1 MRLPLLVLLLLTPAF
16 AQWSDLSA
24 EYLGLT
30 QDQSRRIALN
40 QGAHYEW
47 MKPQQ
52 ARVELVTSEIV
63 EESLRIPLD
72 PLALGL
78 RYAELEAIRRE
89 DLERRDRLVRLNR
102 SVLTEAQ
109 NSRAIILEGAEG
121 LWFTA
126 RDADCRFL
134 IYEDNPRA
142 CGLLSIDL
150 KTPPAP
156 GPGPAITIYDPV
168 TYVPAA
174 FDRTKPLRDFLAL
187 TPEQS
192 AAYLRNLNDLQTRQ
206 DRFAWSIHCAEENAN
221 RSLLGS
227 PLSPAAI
234 GAGKAAVIEARR
246 AMEEIYKAAVAT
258 NQGLLTPAQRER
270 LNVLEQA
277 RQVIGTADLAANFA
291 MLPGPPVAEE
301 TYLRFPAAILFGGSC
316 GGSLPVQGSP

>member
-1 MRLPLLVLLLLTPAF
+1 MRLLLLVLLFVTPSF
-16 AQWSDLSA
+16 AQWTDLSGQ
-24 EYLGLT
+24 YLGLT
-30 QDQSRRIALN
+30 PDQSRRIALN
-40 QGAHYEW
+40 QEAHYEW

-52 ARVELVTSEIV
+52 ARVELVRAEIV
-63 EESLRIPLD
+63 EESLRVPLD

-89 DLERRDRLVRLNR
+89 DLERRDQLVRLNR

-109 NSRAIILEGAEG
+109 NSRAIILEGVEG

-134 IYEDNPRA
+134 IYEDDPRA

-150 KTPPAP
+150 ETPPAP
-156 GPGPAITIYDPV
+156 GSGPAVTIYD
-168 TYVPAA
+168 PAA

-192 AAYLRNLNDLQTRQ
+192 AAYLRNLQDLQTRQ
-206 DRFAWSIHCAEENAN
+206 ARFDWSIYCAERNAMLN
-221 RSLLGS
+221 LAGS
-227 PLSPAAI
+227 PLSPAVI
-234 GAGKAAVIEARR
+234 GAGKAAVLEARR

-270 LNVLEQA
+270 LNLLEQA
-277 RQVIGTADLAANFA
+277 RQVIGTADLAANYA
-291 MLPGPPVAEE
+291 MLPGPPVAQGR
-301 TYLRFPAAILFGGSC
+301 YLGFRAAIMFGGSC
-316 GGSLPVQGSP
+316 GGGLPVQGSP